1 MPGRPQGVRA
11 GALMHLSVQGW
22 FRQGFFLWPLWCPSD
37 PPCPAHCFTTG
48 RFLPFVA
55 LHLIIFYV
63 SAAFIF
69 ILRRKNKW
77 PEHTGFDPSFDQTFY
92 IAWHMPMMVMAFPLG
107 LMAIMAGREVWLTGD
122 RFMEYGYIS
131 DPLVSEIG
139 TWFICFIAV
148 DAVLM
153 MMHRLGGKEI
163 YLHHAIFSAGAVFW
177 IRHCC
182 APLTM
187 CILMTQE
194 LSTPWLNLFTL
205 CRAYKGLSSIWTQG
219 SFLIFAVLFY
229 IFRVFFNTF
238 CTVHFLCEVLHG
250 FWGSPALRMPRW
262 EGVALALIMLAQW
275 FLQLFW
281 ARKIALKFY
290 HSIQNREAT

>member
-153 MMHRLGGKEI
+153 MMHRLGARRSTYI
-163 YLHHAIFSAGAVFW
+163 MRFSAQV
-177 IRHCC
+177 RC
-182 APLTM
+182 
-187 CILMTQE
+187 
-194 LSTPWLNLFTL
+194 S
-205 CRAYKGLSSIWTQG
+205 G
-219 SFLIFAVLFY
+219 SDIAVL
-229 IFRVFFNTF
+229 RSR
-238 CTVHFLCEVLHG
+238 CA
-250 FWGSPALRMPRW
+250 S
-262 EGVALALIMLAQW
+262 
-275 FLQLFW
+275 
-281 ARKIALKFY
+281 
-290 HSIQNREAT
+290 